1 MSYSFYVCHTLFPFF
16 KGGDEFL
23 PFRHLLFFLFVCWY
37 LFVVVCLFCFIFFL
51 FLKKSGYCL
60 LIELFIVLT
69 ALTIIFVTTA

>member
-1 MSYSFYVCHTLFPFF
+1 MLFFFKIDVF

-23 PFRHLLFFLFVCWY
+23 PFRHLLFLSLFVS
-37 LFVVVCLFCFIFFL
+37 FVVVCLFCFVLFL

>member
-1 MSYSFYVCHTLFPFF
+1 MCFFFKIDVF

-23 PFRHLLFFLFVCWY
+23 PFRHLLFFFVCLFICLY
-37 LFVVVCLFCFIFFL
+37 LFVVVCLFCFVLFL
-51 FLKKSGYCL
+51 FLNKSGYCL

>member
-1 MSYSFYVCHTLFPFF
+1 MFFFKIDVF

-23 PFRHLLFFLFVCWY
+23 PFRHLLFFFLFVC
-37 LFVVVCLFCFIFFL
+37 LFVCIFLLFVCLFCFVFFFFL
-51 FLKKSGYCL
+51 NKSGYCL